1 MNDQHREF
9 LAKHYKVLNGIA
21 IAIGILLLAKMSFG
35 FYASEIPVMG
45 LFLAVSLVLAWA
57 SNKGKQ
63 LAGEVWGV
71 TISVDSC
78 YQGSWNQRYDY
89 REI

>member
-63 LAGEVWGV
+63 LAGEVRD
-71 TISVDSC
+71 IHNLQPPQSE
-78 YQGSWNQRYDY
+78 N
-89 REI
+89 